1 MIDGIVLFLYVIWRA
16 VLVVLAFCGWL
27 IGKLIGTFAAG
38 VWSGIVGSF
47 KG

>member
-1 MIDGIVLFLYVIWRA
+1 MTLLYWLWRL

-27 IGKLIGTFAAG
+27 IGMIVGTFVGGIAAG
-38 VWSGIVGSF
+38 FLRGY